1 MKFTIFKNNV
11 VIRSCFIEVILS
23 QEFLEMRLL
32 VIDGIWLII
41 DRKWLECLFTYSS
54 LLFGFLYR

>member
-41 DRKWLECLFTYSS
+41 DRKWLEWLFTYSS